1 MTQGTQTRTLY
12 QLEGR
17 DEEGGGREVQEG
29 MDICISIAD
38 LSWYLLETK
47 DPSSQGY
54 GFFSG
59 PVWMWELD
67 CEESWVPMNWCF
79 WTVVLE
85 KTL

>member
-38 LSWYLLETK
+38 LS
-47 DPSSQGY
+47 
-54 GFFSG
+54 
-59 PVWMWELD
+59 
-67 CEESWVPMNWCF
+67 
-79 WTVVLE
+79 
-85 KTL
+85 